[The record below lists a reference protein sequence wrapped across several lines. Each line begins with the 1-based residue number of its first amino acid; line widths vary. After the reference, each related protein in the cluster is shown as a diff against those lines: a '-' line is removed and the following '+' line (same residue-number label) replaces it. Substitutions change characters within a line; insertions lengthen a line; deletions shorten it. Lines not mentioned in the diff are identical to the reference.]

1 MKINLFKVLLFTFL
15 VSSIVTTAAYF
26 LLLMLFNDNLIF
38 LLKDAESFF
47 LVSFAEIS
55 GIFIFSI
62 LFMVSYFL
70 PLYHIKKNQIVQRT
84 STELFWN
91 FMPLVSLITSLF
103 AFFILL
109 ITNPANGIEGEG
121 WINIWLIYILS
132 YSGLIAFVYR
142 VKKQTT

>member
-15 VSSIVTTAAYF
+15 VSSIITTAAYF
-26 LLLMLFNDNLIF
+26 LLLILFNDSLTV
-38 LLKDAESFF
+38 LLKNAENFF
-47 LVSFAEIS
+47 LISFAEIS
-55 GIFIFSI
+55 GILIFSI

-70 PLYHIKKNQIVQRT
+70 PLYHSKKNQIMQKT

-91 FMPLVSLITSLF
+91 FMPLVCLIASLF

-109 ITNPANGIEGEG
+109 ISNPSNGIEGEG
-121 WINIWLIYILS
+121 WINMWLIYILS

-142 VKKQTT
+142 IKKPTS